1 MFETTKIR
9 TLLHRLSKDIK
20 KTIIC
25 AQKSVH
31 FSWNNKMNDSEKY
44 NVHAFYLKL
53 KILIIVNNYF
63 VNTLSVYVLIEHHHP
78 FPYIIIVSIRWGQSC
93 I

>member
-1 MFETTKIR
+1 
-9 TLLHRLSKDIK
+9 
-20 KTIIC
+20 
-25 AQKSVH
+25 
-31 FSWNNKMNDSEKY
+31 MNDSEKY

-78 FPYIIIVSIRWGQSC
+78 FPYIIIVSIR
-93 I
+93 